1 MMGPKEQFAVGGE
14 AMTAY
19 PVAFDIQRP
28 EKFDRVQVALRLA
41 VLLVLS
47 ILAGA
52 MGWVFGLLYLAIP
65 IWAAILISQKGAET
79 YLAERGGSMLT
90 LLRWY
95 LALYAYLYLLTDR
108 FPTEKPEDA
117 IRFEVEPSGS
127 PTVGSAL
134 LRLIMSI
141 PSAFVLGIL
150 GIVGFFILII
160 AVISV
165 LIQESYPEGL
175 WNFQLAISRWH
186 ARLLGYHSSLVGEYP
201 PFAIDTGP
209 EEAPATGVDQP
220 SAPAPEGPTEA

>member
-1 MMGPKEQFAVGGE
+1 
-14 AMTAY
+14 MTAY

-41 VLLVLS
+41 VLLVLA

-52 MGWVFGLLYLAIP
+52 IGWIFGLLYLAIP

-79 YLAERGGSMLT
+79 YLAERGGPMLT

-95 LALYAYLYLLTDR
+95 LALYAYMFLLTDR
-108 FPTEKPEDA
+108 FPTEKPEEA
-117 IRFEVEPSGS
+117 IRFEVAPSGS

-150 GIVGFFILII
+150 GIVGFFIWII
-160 AVISV
+160 AAVSV
-165 LIQESYPEGL
+165 LIQESYSEGL
-175 WNFQLAISRWH
+175 WNFQLAISRWN
-186 ARLLGYHSSLVGEYP
+186 ARLLAYHASLVGEYP
-201 PFAIDTGP
+201 PFAVDTGP
-209 EEAPATGVDQP
+209 EEAPAAGADQP
-220 SAPAPEGPTEA
+220 PAPAPEGPTQA